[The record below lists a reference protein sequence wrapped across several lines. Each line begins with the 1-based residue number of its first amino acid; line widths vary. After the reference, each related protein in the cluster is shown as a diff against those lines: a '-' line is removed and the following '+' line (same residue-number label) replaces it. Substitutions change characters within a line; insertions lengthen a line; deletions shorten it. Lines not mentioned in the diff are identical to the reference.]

1 VNFNPA
7 MFGVDPKQMEGAKE
21 MGKML
26 RLELRKCP
34 REGRLEIKYIPINP
48 QDPRAQETVVSC
60 IEGFA
65 MQAAMIHDML
75 LGMKGKIIHEA

>member
-48 QDPRAQETVVSC
+48 QDPRSQETMVMC

>member
-1 VNFNPA
+1 MNFNPA
-7 MFGVDPKQMEGAKE
+7 MFGVDPKQLEAAHE
-21 MGKML
+21 IGKFL

-34 REGRLEIKYIPINP
+34 REGRLEIKYIPIDP
-48 QDPRAQETVVSC
+48 GDPRSQQTMVTC